1 MVAAHHHHQTIIINC
16 HIPFF
21 TRSST
26 ERKEIGN
33 LARFKP
39 AKYSFYDLTTY
50 SVTANPLIKTSHTTS
65 PHPQVY
71 NYPNDFNMPATD
83 PVTSSGIVIDEATGQ
98 RHVPSSTRADGTKR
112 REIRIRPGYQ
122 PPEDVQKYKNRSA
135 EAWKN
140 RGSGG
145 VPGAEAVTSNTQ
157 QSGSA
162 ASNKNA
168 RRREAKKKAKAEE
181 EVANEVKD
189 TAETKVTPKAEE
201 ETVVDPEAEKEKK
214 ARNLKKKLRQA
225 RELSEK
231 KDKGESLLP
240 EQFAKVIK
248 INELIRELD
257 ALGFDAE
264 GEKKKADV

>member
-1 MVAAHHHHQTIIINC
+1 
-16 HIPFF
+16 
-21 TRSST
+21 
-26 ERKEIGN
+26 
-33 LARFKP
+33 
-39 AKYSFYDLTTY
+39 
-50 SVTANPLIKTSHTTS
+50 
-65 PHPQVY
+65 
-71 NYPNDFNMPATD
+71 MPATE
-83 PVTSSGIVIDEATGQ
+83 PVTSSGIVIDATTGQ

-112 REIRIRPGYQ
+112 KEIRIRPGYQ

-140 RGSGG
+140 RGGGG
-145 VPGAEAVTSNTQ
+145 VPGAEPVVSQ
-157 QSGSA
+157 QVGSA

-168 RRREAKKKAKAEE
+168 KRREAKKKAKAEE
-181 EVANEVKD
+181 EAGNAGRD
-189 TAETKVTPKAEE
+189 TNETKDVTKAEP

-231 KDKGESLLP
+231 KEKGESLLP

>member
-1 MVAAHHHHQTIIINC
+1 
-16 HIPFF
+16 
-21 TRSST
+21 
-26 ERKEIGN
+26 
-33 LARFKP
+33 
-39 AKYSFYDLTTY
+39 
-50 SVTANPLIKTSHTTS
+50 
-65 PHPQVY
+65 
-71 NYPNDFNMPATD
+71 MPATE
-83 PVTSSGIVIDEATGQ
+83 PVTSSGIVVDATTGQ

-112 REIRIRPGYQ
+112 KEIRIRPGYQ

-145 VPGAEAVTSNTQ
+145 VPGAEAAVSQ
-157 QSGSA
+157 QVGSA

-168 RRREAKKKAKAEE
+168 KRREAKKKAKAEE
-181 EVANEVKD
+181 EAGNAVKETTETKD
-189 TAETKVTPKAEE
+189 TTKAEP
-201 ETVVDPEAEKEKK
+201 ETVLDPEAEKEKK

-231 KDKGESLLP
+231 KEKGESLLP

>member
-1 MVAAHHHHQTIIINC
+1 
-16 HIPFF
+16 
-21 TRSST
+21 
-26 ERKEIGN
+26 
-33 LARFKP
+33 
-39 AKYSFYDLTTY
+39 
-50 SVTANPLIKTSHTTS
+50 
-65 PHPQVY
+65 
-71 NYPNDFNMPATD
+71 MPASE
-83 PVTSSGIVIDEATGQ
+83 PVTSSGIVVDATTGQ

-112 REIRIRPGYQ
+112 KEIRIRPGYQ

-145 VPGAEAVTSNTQ
+145 VPGAEAVASNNAQ
-157 QSGSA
+157 QAGSA

-168 RRREAKKKAKAEE
+168 KRREAKKKAKAEE
-181 EVANEVKD
+181 DAANEGKN
-189 TAETKVTPKAEE
+189 TTSTETKDAPNAEH

-231 KDKGESLLP
+231 KEKGESLLP

-264 GEKKKADV
+264 GEKKKPDV

>member
-1 MVAAHHHHQTIIINC
+1 
-16 HIPFF
+16 
-21 TRSST
+21 
-26 ERKEIGN
+26 
-33 LARFKP
+33 
-39 AKYSFYDLTTY
+39 
-50 SVTANPLIKTSHTTS
+50 
-65 PHPQVY
+65 
-71 NYPNDFNMPATD
+71 MPASE
-83 PVTSSGIVIDEATGQ
+83 PVTSSGIVVDATTGQ

-112 REIRIRPGYQ
+112 KEIRIRPGYQ

-145 VPGAEAVTSNTQ
+145 VPGAEAVASNNAQ
-157 QSGSA
+157 QAGSA

-168 RRREAKKKAKAEE
+168 KRREAKKKAKAEE
-181 EVANEVKD
+181 DAANEGN
-189 TAETKVTPKAEE
+189 TTTSTETKDALNAEH
-201 ETVVDPEAEKEKK
+201 ETAVDPEAEKEKK

-231 KDKGESLLP
+231 KEKGESLLP

-264 GEKKKADV
+264 GEKKKPDV